1 MDNTSLKNDPPIK
14 LASSDNVNESSLGN
28 YPPTKSTGFNN
39 FNESSLNNDPP
50 TKSISFDNINE
61 LSLNNDPQIK
71 STGDQKRKEN
81 VLNQI
86 TKKDIDQNKNQEYL
100 QPAFSE
106 NLVKYLKLGH
116 SLIIKS
122 KEMCTALNQAIN
134 FDPKTKENIEICQ
147 LLPQKLVKIMMQST
161 TFHNDNSSF
170 NNVYFEVNFPKV
182 ELNLEKINIKPT
194 EAIKMAID
202 NALKNEKPYQELFKV
217 FDTFGYLLSRKFI
230 LGQKLYKSSV
240 LRQKSTNT
248 DDELEIE
255 LKIEE
260 FFENYSSKLDDM
272 LRKYGFDATYLL
284 SMNGEAIKIND
295 IEKWLNEHS
304 KSLQVISRSELLPVY
319 EIFEDPISYKIQK
332 VLGIDNQQKIL
343 MTGITQFIENTKYY
357 HIDFYSHL
365 ESCNYHIFAKVVRH
379 TNNGLVDTIDKAIVK
394 IHSKNRTGF
403 FAAIES
409 FNEINDIDP
418 TDLQIVWIL
427 VGFPDEINFYSVHT
441 RELSLLSIE
450 VQNIT
455 LENNQESVLI
465 NVPKELPKN
474 SIMTLSFEY
483 PLFSNNLEIKNGK
496 IELNIN
502 YNLSNNDTCYEDA
515 KSENNKYGNV
525 ESESVESESDE
536 SEDEYSE
543 YVIQY
548 PLCSCVFVSDE
559 EFIEADIS
567 TSNYKNIY
575 LKSVGLLIQ

>member
-1 MDNTSLKNDPPIK
+1 MLDKFKKHLEDYDHFNIK
-14 LASSDNVNESSLGN
+14 DELAAD
-28 YPPTKSTGFNN
+28 
-39 FNESSLNNDPP
+39 
-50 TKSISFDNINE
+50 SISFEIPIDVVIQQM
-61 LSLNNDPQIK
+61 DK
-71 STGDQKRKEN
+71 TGNQKRKEN
-81 VLNQI
+81 VMNQI
-86 TKKDIDQNKNQEYL
+86 AKKDVDQNKNQEDL
-100 QPAFSE
+100 QPTFSE
-106 NLVKYLKLGH
+106 NSVKYLKLGH
-116 SLIIKS
+116 SLIMKS
-122 KEMCTALNQAIN
+122 QEMCTALNQAFN
-134 FDPKTKENIEICQ
+134 FDSKTKENIEICHVKLVSPKDREELFLLKNHIDVTSFQ

-161 TFHNDNSSF
+161 TFLNDNSSF
-170 NNVYFEVNFPKV
+170 NNVHFEVNFPKV

-202 NALKNEKPYQELFKV
+202 NALKNEKPYQELIKV
-217 FDTFGYLLSRKFI
+217 FDTFGYLFSRNFI

-240 LRQKSTNT
+240 LRQKSLNT
-248 DDELEIE
+248 DDQLEIE

-304 KSLQVISRSELLPVY
+304 KSLQVISRSELIPVY
-319 EIFEDPISYKIQK
+319 EIFEDPISYKIKK

-379 TNNGLVDTIDKAIVK
+379 TNNGLVDTLDKAIVK

-409 FNEINDIDP
+409 FNEINNIDP
-418 TDLQIVWIL
+418 TYLQIVWIL
-427 VGFPDEINFYSVHT
+427 VGFPDEINFYSIHT
-441 RELSLLSIE
+441 RKLSLLSME
-450 VQNIT
+450 LQNIT
-455 LENNQESVLI
+455 LKNDQESVLL

-483 PLFSNNLEIKNGK
+483 PLLINNLEVKNGK
-496 IELNIN
+496 IELNID
-502 YNLSNNDTCYEDA
+502 YNLSNNDNCYEDV
-515 KSENNKYGNV
+515 KSENNKYGDI

-536 SEDEYSE
+536 SEDEHSE

-548 PLCSCVFVSDE
+548 TLCSCVFVSDE

-567 TSNYKNIY
+567 TSKYKNIY
-575 LKSVGLLIQ
+575 LKSMGLLIH